1 MTLSS
6 LLVCADEADAR
17 VLGKVLAE
25 LELRVESCPDLGRAA
40 IRLAQDHFDLVILDC
55 GSRSDLL
62 ALLREIRHSRI
73 NDSSMAVV
81 VLPGQDALHEIF
93 SLGVN
98 FVLYKPVDYERSLS
112 SLRAACAMVRQDKRR
127 KARAPVHAHATIDYG
142 NVERGKATLVDLA
155 EDGMAVQFGSR
166 VPPTSKIY
174 FQFKLPGQAATVR
187 LSGQVVWQDWNGRA
201 GIQFADVPRSSRRL
215 LNEFLSANLQNAA
228 AADRISSVPVEIEHS
243 FSSIAAPVA
252 VKTER
257 VAAERT
263 AEPQPEDI
271 GPRQDRRSTN
281 RGDRREETRYACRL
295 GAEVY
300 RTGIGV
306 PHHCSLTD
314 LSPGGCY
321 LEMSLPFTAKTP
333 IEITVR
339 THHLKL
345 RLRGTTQTSH
355 PGYGMGVAFE
365 LKTKD
370 QCVEV
375 QKLLDFVA
383 AIAKTSG

>member
-17 VLGKVLAE
+17 ILGKVLAE
-25 LELRVESCPDLGRAA
+25 LDIRVEPCPDSGRAA

-55 GSRSDLL
+55 ESRSDLL
-62 ALLREIRHSRI
+62 ALLREIRNSRI
-73 NDSSMAVV
+73 NNSSMAVV
-81 VLPGQDALHEIF
+81 VLPGQDGVHEIF

-98 FVLYKPVDYERSLS
+98 FVLYKPVDHERSLS
-112 SLRAACAMVRQDKRR
+112 SLRAACAVVGRDKRR
-127 KARAPVHAHATIDYG
+127 KARAPVHTHATIDYG

-155 EDGMAVQFGSR
+155 EEGMAVQFGSR

-174 FQFKLPGQAATVR
+174 FQFKLPGQSATVR

-201 GIQFADVPRSSRRL
+201 GIQFADVPKSSRRL
-215 LNEFLSANLQNAA
+215 LDEFLSATLSNAA
-228 AADRISSVPVEIEHS
+228 AADRISAVTVEVEQS
-243 FSSIAAPVA
+243 FPSPAAPVA
-252 VKTER
+252 VEPER
-257 VAAERT
+257 VAPQRI

-271 GPRQDRRSTN
+271 GPRQDRRTTD
-281 RGDRREETRYACRL
+281 RGDRREQTRYACRV

-300 RTGIGV
+300 RTGVAV

-321 LEMSLPFTAKTP
+321 LEMPIPFPTKTP

-339 THHLKL
+339 TQDLKL
-345 RLRGTTQTSH
+345 RLRGTIQTSH
-355 PGYGMGVAFE
+355 PGYGMGVVFQLE
-365 LKTKD
+365 SKD
-370 QCVEV
+370 QCGEV

-383 AIAKTSG
+383 ATVKSSE